1 MTPLQAA
8 ERAARRAGDLL
19 RSNFHLPKEIDE
31 AQHHDVKL
39 ALDRK
44 SQDLI
49 TEDLLNA
56 FPDYCLYGEEGMA
69 GNQDSSMQW
78 IVDPIDGT
86 VNYLYGIPHFC
97 ISIALRDKESNEI
110 IMGLIYDPM
119 LDELWTVEKGG
130 APALNGKTIA
140 CSPRRT
146 LEEAIL
152 FVGCGK
158 DKEALA
164 TGLERF
170 ERASTRARK
179 MRMMGSA
186 ALGMAYIAS
195 GRLDGYIESRI
206 SLWDVAAGILL
217 VESGGGKV
225 ELTPHPTLPDVW
237 SVVATNGKIP
247 IEDILS

>member
-8 ERAARRAGDLL
+8 ERAARRAGHLL
-19 RSNFHLPKEIDE
+19 KANFHLPKEIDE

-69 GNQDSSMQW
+69 GNQDASMQW

-86 VNYLYGIPHFC
+86 VNYLYSIPHFC
-97 ISIALRDKESNEI
+97 ISIALREKESNEI

-119 LDELWTVEKGG
+119 LDELWTVEKGR

-247 IEDILS
+247 VEDILS

>member
-8 ERAARRAGDLL
+8 EQAAHQAGALL
-19 RSNFHLPKEIDE
+19 RENFHRSKDIDE
-31 AQHHDVKL
+31 AHHHDVKL
-39 ALDRK
+39 ALDRE

-49 TEDLLNA
+49 TKVLLDA
-56 FPDYCLYGEEGMA
+56 FPDYALYGEEGIA
-69 GNQDSSMQW
+69 GNQDASLQW

-86 VNYLYGIPHFC
+86 VNYLYSIPHFC
-97 ISIALRDKESNEI
+97 ISIALRERNQEEI
-110 IMGLIYDPM
+110 VMGLIYDPM
-119 LDELWTVEKGG
+119 LDELWTVENGG
-130 APALNGKTIA
+130 PPFLNGKPIA
-140 CSPRRT
+140 CSQRT
-146 LEEAIL
+146 ALEESIL

-158 DKEALA
+158 DEESMS

-186 ALGMAYIAS
+186 ALGMAYIAA
-195 GRLDGYIESRI
+195 GRLDAYIESRI

-225 ELTPHPTLPDVW
+225 DLTPHPTIPDVW

-247 IEDILS
+247 IEEIL

>member
-8 ERAARRAGDLL
+8 EQAAHQAGTLL
-19 RSNFHLPKEIDE
+19 RENFHRSKDIDE
-31 AQHHDVKL
+31 AHHHDVKL
-39 ALDRK
+39 ALDRE

-49 TEDLLNA
+49 TKVLLDA
-56 FPDYCLYGEEGMA
+56 FPDYALYGEEGIA
-69 GNQDSSMQW
+69 GNQDASLQW

-86 VNYLYGIPHFC
+86 VNYLYSIPHFC
-97 ISIALRDKESNEI
+97 ISIALRERNQEEI
-110 IMGLIYDPM
+110 VMGLIYDPM

-130 APALNGKTIA
+130 PPFLNGKPIA
-140 CSPRRT
+140 CSKRT
-146 LEEAIL
+146 ALEESIL

-158 DKEALA
+158 DEESMA

-186 ALGMAYIAS
+186 ALGMAYIAA
-195 GRLDGYIESRI
+195 GRLDAYIESRI

-225 ELTPHPTLPDVW
+225 DLTPHPTIPDVW

-247 IEDILS
+247 IEEIL

>member
-1 MTPLQAA
+1 M
-8 ERAARRAGDLL
+8 
-19 RSNFHLPKEIDE
+19 LPC
-31 AQHHDVKL
+31 
-39 ALDRK
+39 
-44 SQDLI
+44 
-49 TEDLLNA
+49 N
-56 FPDYCLYGEEGMA
+56 G
-69 GNQDSSMQW
+69 SST
-78 IVDPIDGT
+78 PIDGT
-86 VNYLYGIPHFC
+86 VNYLYSIPHFC
-97 ISIALRDKESNEI
+97 ISIALRNKESNEI

-130 APALNGKTIA
+130 SPMLNGRTIT
-140 CSPRRT
+140 CSPREA

-158 DKEALA
+158 DKEALT

-186 ALGMAYIAS
+186 ALGMAYIAT

-217 VESGGGKV
+217 VEAGGGKV
-225 ELTPHPTLPDVW
+225 DLTPHPTLPDVW

-247 IEDILS
+247 VEDIL

>member
-1 MTPLQAA
+1 MTHLQAA
-8 ERAARRAGDLL
+8 EQAARQAGTLL
-19 RSNFHLPKEIDE
+19 RENFHRSKDIDE
-31 AQHHDVKL
+31 AHHHDVKL

-49 TEDLLNA
+49 TKVLLEA
-56 FPDYCLYGEEGMA
+56 FPDYALYGEEGVA
-69 GNQDSSMQW
+69 GKEDASMQW

-86 VNYLYGIPHFC
+86 VNYLYSIPHFC
-97 ISIALRDKESNEI
+97 ISIALRKRDREDI
-110 IMGLIYDPM
+110 VMGLIYDPM
-119 LDELWTVEKGG
+119 LDELWTVEKGSTPLLG
-130 APALNGKTIA
+130 GKPVA
-140 CSPRRT
+140 CSQRTT
-146 LEEAIL
+146 LEESIL

-158 DKEALA
+158 DEEAMAAGLA
-164 TGLERF
+164 RF

-195 GRLDGYIESRI
+195 GRLDAYIESRI

-217 VESGGGKV
+217 VEAGGGKV
-225 ELTPHPTLPDVW
+225 DLTPHPTIPDVW

-247 IEDILS
+247 IEEIL

>member
-8 ERAARRAGDLL
+8 EQAARQAGTLL
-19 RSNFHLPKEIDE
+19 RENFHRSKDIDE
-31 AQHHDVKL
+31 AHHHDVKL

-49 TEDLLNA
+49 TKVLLDA
-56 FPDYCLYGEEGMA
+56 FPDYALYGEEGVA
-69 GNQDSSMQW
+69 GKEDAPLQW

-86 VNYLYGIPHFC
+86 VNYLYSIPHFC
-97 ISIALRDKESNEI
+97 ISIALRERDREDI
-110 IMGLIYDPM
+110 VMGLIYDPM

-130 APALNGKTIA
+130 PPLLDGNPVA
-140 CSPRRT
+140 CSQRDT
-146 LEEAIL
+146 LEESIL

-158 DKEALA
+158 DEEAMA
-164 TGLERF
+164 TGLARF

-195 GRLDGYIESRI
+195 GRLDAYIESRI

-217 VESGGGKV
+217 VEAGGGRV
-225 ELTPHPTLPDVW
+225 DLTPHPTIPDIW

-247 IEDILS
+247 IGEIL

>member
-1 MTPLQAA
+1 MTHLQAA
-8 ERAARRAGDLL
+8 EQAARQAGTLL
-19 RSNFHLPKEIDE
+19 RENFHRSKDIDE
-31 AQHHDVKL
+31 AHHHDVKL

-49 TEDLLNA
+49 TKVLLDA
-56 FPDYCLYGEEGMA
+56 FPDYALYGEEGVA
-69 GNQDSSMQW
+69 GKEDAPLQW

-86 VNYLYGIPHFC
+86 VNYLYSIPHFC
-97 ISIALRDKESNEI
+97 ISIALRERDREDI
-110 IMGLIYDPM
+110 VMGLIYDPM

-130 APALNGKTIA
+130 PPLLDGNPVA
-140 CSPRRT
+140 CSQRDT
-146 LEEAIL
+146 LEESIL

-158 DKEALA
+158 DEEAMA
-164 TGLERF
+164 TGLARF

-195 GRLDGYIESRI
+195 GRLDAYIESRI

-217 VESGGGKV
+217 VEAGGGRV
-225 ELTPHPTLPDVW
+225 DLTPHPTIPDIW

-247 IEDILS
+247 IGEIL

>member
-1 MTPLQAA
+1 MTHLQAA
-8 ERAARRAGDLL
+8 EDAARQAGVLL
-19 RSNFHLPKEIDE
+19 RENFLRDKDIDE
-31 AQHHDVKL
+31 AFHHDVKL
-39 ALDRK
+39 ALDRQ

-49 TEDLLNA
+49 TEVLMKA
-56 FPDYCLYGEEGMA
+56 FPDYALYGEEGMA

-86 VNYLYGIPHFC
+86 VNYLYSIPHFC
-97 ISIALRDKESNEI
+97 ISIALREGKEI

-119 LDELWTVEKGG
+119 LDELWTVEQGSG
-130 APALNGKTIA
+130 AKLNGNPIA
-140 CSPRRT
+140 CSDRT
-146 LEEAIL
+146 KLEESIL

-158 DKEALA
+158 DQEAMT
-164 TGLERF
+164 TGLARF
-170 ERASTRARK
+170 ERASKRARK

-195 GRLDGYIESRI
+195 GRLDAYLESRI

-225 ELTPHPTLPDVW
+225 DLTPHPTEPDVW

-247 IEDILS
+247 IEEIL

>member
-1 MTPLQAA
+1 MTHLQAA
-8 ERAARRAGDLL
+8 EQAAHQAGALL
-19 RSNFHLPKEIDE
+19 RENFHRSKDIDE
-31 AQHHDVKL
+31 AYHHDVKL

-49 TEDLLNA
+49 TKILLDA
-56 FPDYCLYGEEGMA
+56 FPEYALYGEEGIA
-69 GNQDSSMQW
+69 GNQNASLQW

-86 VNYLYGIPHFC
+86 VNYLYSIPHFC
-97 ISIALRDKESNEI
+97 ISIALRERDREEI
-110 IMGLIYDPM
+110 VMGLIYDPM

-130 APALNGKTIA
+130 APFLNGKPIA
-140 CSPRRT
+140 CSQRTT
-146 LEEAIL
+146 LEESIL

-158 DKEALA
+158 DEESMA

-186 ALGMAYIAS
+186 ALGMAYIAT
-195 GRLDGYIESRI
+195 GRLDAYIESRI

-225 ELTPHPTLPDVW
+225 DLTPHPTTPDVW

-247 IEDILS
+247 IEEIL